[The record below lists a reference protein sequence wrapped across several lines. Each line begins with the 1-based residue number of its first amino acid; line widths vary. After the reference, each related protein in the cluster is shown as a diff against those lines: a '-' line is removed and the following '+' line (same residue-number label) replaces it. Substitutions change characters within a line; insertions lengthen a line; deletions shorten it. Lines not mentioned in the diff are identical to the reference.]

1 MKSKNIIFLIMSIV
15 ILMLL
20 MGMLLYFLVNRKQ
33 TDNRFYEIETVTE
46 YKYFVV
52 REDNKYGVIDTKGNK
67 IIDTKYDDVKIP
79 NPEKSIFICYENDN
93 IMVFN
98 ENGENVFLEY
108 EDVEPLRLK
117 NVSSDLMYEKSVLK
131 YCKGEKF
138 GIIDFEG
145 KQITKPIYEEIDTL
159 QFKEGELLVKK
170 DGKYGVIN
178 INGVVLVKPIYDNVE
193 IDKFYEEGN
202 GYKNSGYI
210 VSQKTEEGFRYG
222 YVSLDGKE
230 MTEQI
235 YNDLQ
240 RITDIDSE
248 DIFLSCA
255 ENGKYGLLKNGKKIL
270 DNEFQSIVYVESN
283 NTLIALKGK
292 KYGVVSIQGN
302 EIVPFEYDQIN
313 ITGEYIYASLDGK
326 TKIFDANGKE
336 TNIDENL
343 AIIKIK
349 DTDYEIYIQTF
360 DGETLYSVYKSGYKS
375 TKNDYSYI
383 QYLFDNHF
391 IACNLEGKLGI
402 INDNDKIEVQFDYNS
417 IQVVENTNMVQTLNN
432 DTTITEIYS
441 SDMKKVAELD
451 NAIIENNKGYIKL
464 YNENDIKYI
473 SKDTQREVNNTDIF
487 VQNKIFVKKSGY
499 KWGFVDASGNKI
511 VDFKYDKVTEV
522 NKFGFAGIKLDDEWG
537 VINSNGEIVVQPKYK
552 LNDNDPM
559 FIGEYYQVIYGNG
572 EIYYTK

>member
-1 MKSKNIIFLIMSIV
+1 M
-15 ILMLL
+15 
-20 MGMLLYFLVNRKQ
+20 
-33 TDNRFYEIETVTE
+33 
-46 YKYFVV
+46 
-52 REDNKYGVIDTKGNK
+52 
-67 IIDTKYDDVKIP
+67 
-79 NPEKSIFICYENDN
+79 
-93 IMVFN
+93 
-98 ENGENVFLEY
+98 
-108 EDVEPLRLK
+108 
-117 NVSSDLMYEKSVLK
+117 
-131 YCKGEKF
+131 
-138 GIIDFEG
+138 
-145 KQITKPIYEEIDTL
+145 
-159 QFKEGELLVKK
+159 
-170 DGKYGVIN
+170 
-178 INGVVLVKPIYDNVE
+178 
-193 IDKFYEEGN
+193 
-202 GYKNSGYI
+202 
-210 VSQKTEEGFRYG
+210 
-222 YVSLDGKE
+222 
-230 MTEQI
+230 
-235 YNDLQ
+235 
-240 RITDIDSE
+240 
-248 DIFLSCA
+248 
-255 ENGKYGLLKNGKKIL
+255 
-270 DNEFQSIVYVESN
+270 
-283 NTLIALKGK
+283 
-292 KYGVVSIQGN
+292 
-302 EIVPFEYDQIN
+302 
-313 ITGEYIYASLDGK
+313 
-326 TKIFDANGKE
+326 
-336 TNIDENL
+336 